1 MDFTVAVEIL
11 GEVGK
16 EYGLNGLLETMQY
29 MDANFDDFRQR
40 ERAAY
45 RIVFAGMSKLFA
57 PA

>member
-16 EYGLNGLLETMQY
+16 EYGVGLLETMQY
-29 MDANFDDFRQR
+29 MDANFDDFSQR